1 LVNIDN
7 NQSALSFRNACS
19 QEEGL
24 VCFQLVLLLD
34 ILLAHECEG
43 IDPLLCLL
51 FSLLGILLGN
61 LTEEVHKCFVNGV
74 KLGLSGGEGTDGV
87 NERIVNGLGIL
98 GGEGADGV
106 EE

>member
-1 LVNIDN
+1 LLNIDN
-7 NQSALSFRNACS
+7 NQSAQSLSNACS

-34 ILLAHECEG
+34 FLLTHECEG

-61 LTEEVHKCFVNGV
+61 LTDQVQKCIVNGV
-74 KLGLSGGEGTDGV
+74 KLGFSGGKGTNGV